1 MFKIKQSFNT
11 TLFRAILKITKRIRW
26 YFQKKSLNISK
37 LSSNSFQ
44 VLPEGN
50 ILLLVPHADDELI
63 GCHNLIKSHLNRT
76 YIFYFSF
83 LGHNYNEDNR
93 CIREEEFRNYMHHIG
108 VKYIISS
115 SKNCKEDL
123 SKVILRIKPSTIF
136 LPSYID
142 WHPEHRLVNNILANC
157 LNINHINPLIG
168 WYHVS
173 LPIPTAYIN
182 YAIPMNSQEHNEK
195 WEYLKKFY
203 PSQQKMDT
211 DRFKFFE
218 TLFVDQDK
226 NILEVFMMLKPQY
239 WYSVISK
246 LSKQELNL
254 NNTKFFLGD
263 ICKMYNSVQSFYNK
277 L

>member
-26 YFQKKSLNISK
+26 YFQKKSLNLSK

-50 ILLLVPHADDELI
+50 I
-63 GCHNLIKSHLNRT
+63 
-76 YIFYFSF
+76 
-83 LGHNYNEDNR
+83 
-93 CIREEEFRNYMHHIG
+93 FRNYMHHIG